1 MSKEQISKLNKLSE
15 LIIGSAIEVH
25 KNLGPG
31 LLESAYEAALFYE
44 LSTNNEIS
52 VQQQVPVNI
61 TYKGQRLDVG
71 YRLDLLVNDQIIIEL
86 KAVEKISDI
95 HLAQTLTYLKLS
107 NKHLGLIIN
116 FNVRLLKDGIKRVL
130 HNI

>member
-1 MSKEQISKLNKLSE
+1 MIPTLKSLNLLSEQI
-15 LIIGSAIEVH
+15 IGASIEVH

-44 LSTNNEIS
+44 LSVLKQIL
-52 VQQQVPVNI
+52 VQRQVPIDVQ
-61 TYKGQRLDVG
+61 YKGHPLEVG
-71 YRLDLLVNDQIIIEL
+71 YSIDLLVEDQIIIEL
-86 KAVEKISDI
+86 KSLVSISDI
-95 HLAQTLTYLKLS
+95 HLAQMLTYLNLS

-116 FNVRLLKDGIKRVL
+116 FNVKLLKDGIKRVL

>member
-1 MSKEQISKLNKLSE
+1 MKPTLKSLNLLSE
-15 LIIGSAIEVH
+15 RIIGAAIEVH

-44 LSTNNEIS
+44 LSTLKKLSI
-52 VQQQVPVNI
+52 QRQVPIDVQ
-61 TYKGQRLDVG
+61 YKGHQLAVG
-71 YRLDLLVNDQIIIEL
+71 YRIDLLVEDQIIIEL
-86 KAVEKISDI
+86 KSVDTISDI
-95 HLAQTLTYLKLS
+95 HLAQTLTYLNLS

-116 FNVRLLKDGIKRVL
+116 FNVKLLKNGIKRVL

>member
-1 MSKEQISKLNKLSE
+1 MKPKLKPLNLLSE
-15 LIIGSAIEVH
+15 RIIGAAIEVH

-44 LSTNNEIS
+44 LSTLKKFSI
-52 VQQQVPVNI
+52 QRQVPIDVQ
-61 TYKGQRLDVG
+61 YKGHQLDVG
-71 YRLDLLVNDQIIIEL
+71 YRIDLLVEDQIIIEL
-86 KAVEKISDI
+86 KSVDVISDI
-95 HLAQTLTYLKLS
+95 HLVQTLTYLNLS

-116 FNVRLLKDGIKRVL
+116 FNVKLLKNGIKRVL